1 MNDFLA
7 FKKMITPIAIQILFW
22 IGVGVCVIMGITM
35 IAAASPIGRATAV
48 VSGLIVLFV
57 GPIAVRVACELIVI
71 VFGIYDRLKEITN
84 FGEGS

>member
-7 FKKMITPIAIQILFW
+7 FKKMVTPIAIQILFW

-35 IAAASPIGRATAV
+35 IAGASQFARATAV

-57 GPIAVRVACELIVI
+57 GPIAVRVVCELIVVI
-71 VFGIYDRLKEITN
+71 FGIYDRLKEISG
-84 FGEGS
+84 FDEGP

>member
-35 IAAASPIGRATAV
+35 IAAASPFGRATAV

-57 GPIAVRVACELIVI
+57 GPIAIRVACELIVV

>member
-35 IAAASPIGRATAV
+35 IAAASQFGRATAV
-48 VSGLIVLFV
+48 VSGLVVLFV
-57 GPIAVRVACELIVI
+57 GPIAVRVVCELIVA
-71 VFGIYDRLKEITN
+71 VFGIYDRLKEISH